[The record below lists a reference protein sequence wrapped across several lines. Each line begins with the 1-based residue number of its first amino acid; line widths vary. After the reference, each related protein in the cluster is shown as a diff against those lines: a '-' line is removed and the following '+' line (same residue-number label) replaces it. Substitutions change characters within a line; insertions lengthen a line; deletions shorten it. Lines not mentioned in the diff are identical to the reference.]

1 MTNDNNLTEHNKLK
15 QLLTNLTNNIY
26 TDEEI
31 DYIIINRLLEYDI

>member
-1 MTNDNNLTEHNKLK
+1 MTNDNNLTEHHKLK

>member
-26 TDEEI
+26 TD
-31 DYIIINRLLEYDI
+31 DI